1 MIEYKKKILANGL
14 TVVVNR
20 DPVSKLA
27 AVNILYKA
35 GARNENPE
43 RTGFAHLF
51 EHLMFRGTRR
61 IPNFDLP
68 VQIPAATT
76 TLSPTTTIPISTSPC
91 RKTTSRRPCGSKA
104 TAWRGSTSRPK
115 NLKPRSAW

>member
-68 VQIPAATT
+68 VHLHTHETAHEIEEEKKKSG
-76 TLSPTTTIPISTSPC
+76 L
-91 RKTTSRRPCGSKA
+91 RPFQRLQQLGLVNDRLIA
-104 TAWRGSTSRPK
+104 VHMHQTRD
-115 NLKPRSAW
+115 